1 MDVPAYD
8 DLLDVSTPAERDN
21 LAVVQGLYDEVVNS
35 RTIDAVEK
43 FVAADLIQH
52 NPLFGRDTE
61 GFQAAFQQ
69 LLTDFPDLRIDI
81 QAAVVQNN
89 RVMTITT
96 WRGHKADS
104 GLELNLDVAD
114 VYRVWDGKLVEH
126 WDQTDYT
133 ALEKFAIPR
142 PEVNQPSDPIDKT
155 GTPIQLMNLARL
167 RQYMDEVTIADLSRA
182 HLYVAEDF
190 VQHTDDVD
198 SGLDGFKRFSEA
210 FSPIAPDLKVVP
222 TCIVAG
228 THSVGAIW
236 TGIGHNPQTGDKF
249 VLPAAGIYRMEYG
262 MFTER
267 WGVVDYTFP
276 KRTLGFHP
284 LRMLKA
290 PPSRA

>member
-1 MDVPAYD
+1 MDVPEYN
-8 DLLDVSTPAERDN
+8 DLLDVSTPEERDN
-21 LAVVQGLYDEVVNS
+21 LEVVRGLYDEVVNS
-35 RTIDAVEK
+35 RNIDAVEK
-43 FVAADLIQH
+43 FVSAGLVQH
-52 NPLFGRDTE
+52 NPLFGQDAD

-81 QAAVVQNN
+81 QAAVAQNN

-96 WRGHKADS
+96 WHGHKADT
-104 GLELNLDVAD
+104 GMELNLDVAD

-133 ALEKFAIPR
+133 VLEKFGIPR
-142 PEVNQPSDPIDKT
+142 PEVNQPSDPVDKT

-167 RQYMDEVTIADLSRA
+167 RQYMEEVTIADLSRA
-182 HLYVAEDF
+182 HLYVADDF

-198 SGLDGFKRFSEA
+198 SGLDGFKRCFEA
-210 FSPIAPDLKVVP
+210 FSLIAPDLEVVS

-249 VLPAAGIYRMEYG
+249 VLPTADIYRMEYG
-262 MFTER
+262 MLTEH
-267 WGVVDYTFP
+267 WGLVDYTFP
-276 KRTLGFHP
+276 KRMLGFHP
-284 LRMLKA
+284 LEMLKT
-290 PPSRA
+290 PPSRT